1 VDLKTMKQHYEFNL
15 DFDLLRDQK
24 NALAE
29 IVMDDKNTLLEGILS
44 LLDEIE
50 DQAIEKGY
58 LNEEE

>member
-1 VDLKTMKQHYEFNL
+1 MKQHYEFNL

>member
-1 VDLKTMKQHYEFNL
+1 MKQHYEFNL

-50 DQAIEKGY
+50 DQAVAKGY

>member
-1 VDLKTMKQHYEFNL
+1 MKQHYEFNL

-58 LNEEE
+58 LNEE

>member
-1 VDLKTMKQHYEFNL
+1 MKKQHYEFNL

-24 NALAE
+24 LALSE
-29 IVMDDKNTLLEGILS
+29 IVMGDNANTLLEGILS

-50 DQAIEKGY
+50 DQAIAKGY

>member
-1 VDLKTMKQHYEFNL
+1 MKKQHYEFNL

-29 IVMDDKNTLLEGILS
+29 VVMDDKNTLLEGVLS

-50 DQAIEKGY
+50 DQAIAKGY

>member
-1 VDLKTMKQHYEFNL
+1 MKKQHYEFNL

-50 DQAIEKGY
+50 DQAIIKGY

>member
-1 VDLKTMKQHYEFNL
+1 MKQHYEFNL

-58 LNEEE
+58 LNEKK

>member
-1 VDLKTMKQHYEFNL
+1 MKKQHYEFNL

>member
-1 VDLKTMKQHYEFNL
+1 MKQHYEFNL

-50 DQAIEKGY
+50 DQAVAKGY
-58 LNEEE
+58 LNEEK

>member
-1 VDLKTMKQHYEFNL
+1 MKKQHYEFNL

-29 IVMDDKNTLLEGILS
+29 VVMDDKNTLLEGVLS

-50 DQAIEKGY
+50 DQAITKGY
-58 LNEEE
+58 LNEE